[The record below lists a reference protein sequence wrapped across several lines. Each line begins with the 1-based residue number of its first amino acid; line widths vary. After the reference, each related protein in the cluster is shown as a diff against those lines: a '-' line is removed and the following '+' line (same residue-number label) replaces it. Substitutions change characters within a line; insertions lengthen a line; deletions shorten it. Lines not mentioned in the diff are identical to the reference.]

1 MPEPILTNMENETIE
16 RKPLDWKFILII
28 TTALFAYVT
37 LAGMA
42 IGGIGTDIGGF
53 KPQGL
58 TEAIIVAV
66 LLAPLIETAIFQVVP
81 FMVVGIFREKLHDKF
96 KHVYIIFSSLL
107 FAFSHG
113 YSNEYVTLMYV
124 PGIGLA
130 YSYFR
135 AREQNRPAFATA
147 TMIHLLYNLV
157 AVLLNHFTEK

>member
-1 MPEPILTNMENETIE
+1 MENEELE
-16 RKPLDWKFILII
+16 RRPLDWKYILII
-28 TTALFAYVT
+28 TAVLFAYVT

-42 IGGIGTDIGGF
+42 IGGLDTDIGGF
-53 KPQGL
+53 KPGSL
-58 TEAIIVAV
+58 AEAILVAV
-66 LLAPLIETAIFQVVP
+66 VMAPIIETAIFQVVP
-81 FMVVGIFREKLHDKF
+81 FLVLGIFREKLNDKF
-96 KHVYIIFSSLL
+96 KHVYIILSSLL

-113 YSNEYVTLMYV
+113 YSNQYVTLMYV

-157 AVLLNHFTEK
+157 AVLVDHFTGK